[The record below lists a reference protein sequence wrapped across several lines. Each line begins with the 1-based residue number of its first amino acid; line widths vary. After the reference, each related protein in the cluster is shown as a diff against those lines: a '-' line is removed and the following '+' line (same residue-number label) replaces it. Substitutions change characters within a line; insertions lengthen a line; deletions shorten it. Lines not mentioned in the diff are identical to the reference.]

1 MQLRRTSK
9 GELITFSTSAVLG
22 AGGEA
27 RIFGAVEPA
36 NMAVKIYHR
45 PTLERTEKLRAM
57 IANPPDD
64 PMSNAGHVSIAWPTD
79 LLTPINDPNKVV
91 GFMMPLVR
99 KMNPVIDF
107 YHPKTRRQKYPLFS
121 YRYLLRTARNLAGCV
136 SALHARG
143 YVVGDLNESNI
154 LVGDT
159 AMVTLVDTDS
169 FQVPDPR
176 SNRFY
181 RCRVG
186 KPEFTPPEL
195 QNVGFALVD
204 RKEEHDLFALAV
216 LIFQL
221 LMEGTHPFA
230 GRHVGFG
237 EPPSLEERIA
247 SGQFPHLPSTGSRCL
262 PMPTAPR
269 FSFLSPSVQA
279 LFLKC
284 FEEGRARP
292 SVRPTAGHWQTALEE
307 AEQSLLTCAAN
318 DQHRYG
324 NHLPDC
330 PWCRRKRL
338 LGGLDP
344 FPSRE
349 SLMQAR
355 SLRKGR
361 GLRPGRMKGRAY
373 PRITFSQ
380 TPHWQDRETWPAW
393 VWAGALGLNLLFFI
407 YVYLSAD

>member
-1 MQLRRTSK
+1 MQLRRTSN
-9 GELITFSTSAVLG
+9 GELLSFSQGAVLG

-27 RIFGAVEPA
+27 RIFGVVEPA
-36 NMAVKIYHR
+36 TMAVKIHHR
-45 PTLERTEKLRAM
+45 PTLERAEKLRAM

-64 PMSNAGHVSIAWPTD
+64 PMSDSGHVSIAWPTD
-79 LLTPINDPNKVV
+79 LLTPVDNTTKVV
-91 GFMMPLVR
+91 GFLMPRVR
-99 KMNPVIDF
+99 GMSPIIDF

-121 YRYLLRTARNLAGCV
+121 YRYLLRTARNLAACL

-154 LVGDT
+154 LVGET

-169 FQVPDPR
+169 FQVPDLKN
-176 SNRFY
+176 NRFF

-195 QNVGFALVD
+195 QNVGFGMID
-204 RKEEHDLFALAV
+204 RKPEHDLFALSV

-237 EPPSLEERIA
+237 EPPPLEERIA
-247 SGQFPHLPSTGSRCL
+247 SGQFPHLPSPGSRCL

-269 FSFLSPSVQA
+269 FDFLPPAVRV
-279 LFLKC
+279 LFTRC
-284 FEEGRARP
+284 FVEGRALPSIRP
-292 SVRPTAGHWQTALEE
+292 EARQWQLALEE
-307 AEQSLLTCAAN
+307 AEQSLLSCSAN
-318 DQHRYG
+318 EQHRYS
-324 NHLPDC
+324 NHLSSC
-330 PWCRRKRL
+330 PWCQRKRL

-349 SLMQAR
+349 SLKHTRPSRIR
-355 SLRKGR
+355 SRAGSRCGR
-361 GLRPGRMKGRAY
+361 DLLNQ
-373 PRITFSQ
+373 RITFSHV
-380 TPHWQDRETWPAW
+380 TIWKDRETWPVW
-393 VWAGALGLNLLFFI
+393 VWAGALMLNLLFFI
-407 YVYLSAD
+407 YVYFSAS